1 MTIGIFIIVS
11 GNHSANNYF
20 KEIYCFLKSMSK
32 KGMST
37 KENTLQ
43 LPPQF
48 SSTSGCGSES
58 ETECSSFKK

>member
-1 MTIGIFIIVS
+1 
-11 GNHSANNYF
+11 
-20 KEIYCFLKSMSK
+20 MSS

-48 SSTSGCGSES
+48 QSTSTSES
-58 ETECSSFKK
+58 KSETKINLTKIGKYIMYGKNIYAEFIKAIVILSWYFYL